1 MINELEAHL
10 EEHDG
15 TATVAE
21 LATITGES
29 EGFVRAWA
37 RQNEVRRCGSTF
49 VFGRDAVLDF
59 VEDLEAID
67 DEAGEADGDD
77 DAEDDEDG

>member
-1 MINELEAHL
+1 MINDLEAHL

-21 LATITGES
+21 LAAITGES

-37 RQNEVRRCGSTF
+37 RQNDVRRCGSTF
-49 VFGRDAVLDF
+49 VFGRDAAMDFLDDLDAMDNE
-59 VEDLEAID
+59 VDED
-67 DEAGEADGDD
+67 DGDD
-77 DAEDDEDG
+77 DPEDDADG